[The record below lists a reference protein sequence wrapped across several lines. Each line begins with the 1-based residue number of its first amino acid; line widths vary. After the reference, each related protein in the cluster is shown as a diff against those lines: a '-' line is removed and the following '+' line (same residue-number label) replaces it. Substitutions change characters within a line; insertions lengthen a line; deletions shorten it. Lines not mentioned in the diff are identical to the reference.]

1 MSCPYCADTGCGK
14 CSTAD
19 AEWPSRNNDPI
30 FTRYPDECGE
40 EWPDLHKEMPPP
52 YEGSLRTPVQQGWL
66 CPACG
71 CGNAPWAATCGKCK
85 PNPNNS

>member
-14 CSTAD
+14 CST

-30 FTRYPDECGE
+30 FTRYPDEYG
-40 EWPDLHKEMPPP
+40 DPPI
-52 YEGSLRTPVQQGWL
+52 RTPVRRGWV